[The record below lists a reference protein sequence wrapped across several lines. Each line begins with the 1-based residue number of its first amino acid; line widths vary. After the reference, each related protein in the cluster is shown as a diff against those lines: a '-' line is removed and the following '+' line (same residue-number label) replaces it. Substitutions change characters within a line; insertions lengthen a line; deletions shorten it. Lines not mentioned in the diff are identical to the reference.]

1 MNMNINKTHLG
12 AILLGTGVFLGLTGA
27 ALVATDKKE
36 VAKAADCDE
45 DCDCECCCVR
55 DTEVPTMSTDTVE

>member
-1 MNMNINKTHLG
+1 MNMNKTHLG

-36 VAKAADCDE
+36 AAEAATCDE
-45 DCDCECCCVR
+45 DCDCCVR

>member
-1 MNMNINKTHLG
+1 MNMNKTHLG

-36 VAKAADCDE
+36 AAKAADCDE
-45 DCDCECCCVR
+45 DCECCCVR

>member
-36 VAKAADCDE
+36 AADCDE
-45 DCDCECCCVR
+45 DCDCECCVR

>member
-1 MNMNINKTHLG
+1 MNMNKTHLG

-36 VAKAADCDE
+36 AAKAADCDE
-45 DCDCECCCVR
+45 DCDCCCGCCVR

>member
-36 VAKAADCDE
+36 AAEAAACDE
-45 DCDCECCCVR
+45 DCDCECCVR

>member
-1 MNMNINKTHLG
+1 MNMNKTHLG

-36 VAKAADCDE
+36 AENSADCDE

>member
-1 MNMNINKTHLG
+1 MNMNKTHLG

-36 VAKAADCDE
+36 AAKAADCD
-45 DCDCECCCVR
+45 CECCVR
-55 DTEVPTMSTDTVE
+55 DTEVPTRSTDTVE

>member
-1 MNMNINKTHLG
+1 MNMNKTHLG

-36 VAKAADCDE
+36 AAKAADCD
-45 DCDCECCCVR
+45 DCDCECCVR

>member
-1 MNMNINKTHLG
+1 MNINKTHLG

-36 VAKAADCDE
+36 AAKAANCD

>member
-1 MNMNINKTHLG
+1 MNMNKTHLG

-36 VAKAADCDE
+36 AAKAADCDE
-45 DCDCECCCVR
+45 DRDCECCCVR

>member
-36 VAKAADCDE
+36 AAN
-45 DCDCECCCVR
+45 CDCECCVR

>member
-1 MNMNINKTHLG
+1 MNMNKTHLG

-36 VAKAADCDE
+36 AAKAADCDE
-45 DCDCECCCVR
+45 DCDCDCCCR

>member
-1 MNMNINKTHLG
+1 MNMNKTHLG

-36 VAKAADCDE
+36 AAKAVDCDE

-55 DTEVPTMSTDTVE
+55 NTEVPTMSTDTVE

>member
-36 VAKAADCDE
+36 DAEAAN
-45 DCDCECCCVR
+45 CDCECCVR

>member
-36 VAKAADCDE
+36 DAE
-45 DCDCECCCVR
+45 DANCDCECCVR
-55 DTEVPTMSTDTVE
+55 DTKVPTMSTDTVE

>member
-1 MNMNINKTHLG
+1 MNMNKTHLG

-36 VAKAADCDE
+36 AAKAA

>member
-1 MNMNINKTHLG
+1 MNINKTHLG

-36 VAKAADCDE
+36 V
-45 DCDCECCCVR
+45 
-55 DTEVPTMSTDTVE
+55 PTMSTDTVE

>member
-1 MNMNINKTHLG
+1 MNMNKTHLG

-36 VAKAADCDE
+36 AAEAADCDE
-45 DCDCECCCVR
+45 DCDCGCCCR

>member
-1 MNMNINKTHLG
+1 MNMNKTHLG

-36 VAKAADCDE
+36 AANAADCDE

>member
-1 MNMNINKTHLG
+1 MSMNKTHLG

-36 VAKAADCDE
+36 AAKAADCVE

>member
-1 MNMNINKTHLG
+1 MNMNKTHLG

-36 VAKAADCDE
+36 AAKAADCDE
-45 DCDCECCCVR
+45 DCDCECCCR

>member
-1 MNMNINKTHLG
+1 MNMNKTHLG

-36 VAKAADCDE
+36 AAKAADCDE
-45 DCDCECCCVR
+45 DCDCDCCVR